1 MQQLDL
7 RNKSCEE
14 FIVELSKYLVSMKAG
29 ETITLLAEK
38 DRVLCLHQLLR
49 NAPRY
54 LFNYEDKEDNVVI
67 NIKRLR

>member
-14 FIVELSKYLVSMKAG
+14 FIVELSKYLVSMKPG
-29 ETITLLAEK
+29 ETITLLTEK

-54 LFNYEDKEDNVVI
+54 LFNYEEKEDHVVI